1 MMQEKKTWKQ
11 KSYDRTGE
19 INMKKYIFTALY
31 ISFCILLCTGCG
43 AQTSQ
48 EAVPEDAE
56 IALETTTVDS
66 QEYYLLTTG
75 EELRAIGEAYP
86 LSGNYMLAN
95 DIIMSGEWSPIGN
108 SENPFTGIFDG
119 NGYTID
125 GLTAA
130 PEANGFFGVAKDS
143 VIRNV
148 VLENATFD
156 GFFPMVHHSSGTE
169 IEGCSINA
177 GTQAQ
182 KE

>member
-1 MMQEKKTWKQ
+1 
-11 KSYDRTGE
+11 
-19 INMKKYIFTALY
+19 MKKYIFTALY

-66 QEYYLLTTG
+66 QEYYLLITG

-95 DIIMSGEWSPIGN
+95 DITMSGEWSPIGN

-125 GLTAA
+125 GLTAFS
-130 PEANGFFGVAKDS
+130 PW
-143 VIRNV
+143 
-148 VLENATFD
+148 
-156 GFFPMVHHSSGTE
+156 
-169 IEGCSINA
+169 SI
-177 GTQAQ
+177 TRREQ
-182 KE
+182 K

>member
-31 ISFCILLCTGCG
+31 ISFCILLCTGCS

-95 DIIMSGEWSPIGN
+95 DITMSGVWSPIGN

-119 NGYTID
+119 NGYT
-125 GLTAA
+125 TA

-156 GFFPMVHHSSGTE
+156 GFFPMAHHSSGTE

>member
-1 MMQEKKTWKQ
+1 MSE
-11 KSYDRTGE
+11 
-19 INMKKYIFTALY
+19 N
-31 ISFCILLCTGCG
+31 
-43 AQTSQ
+43 
-48 EAVPEDAE
+48 AE
-56 IALETTTVDS
+56 ITLETTTVDS

-95 DIIMSGEWSPIGN
+95 DITMSGEWSPIGN

>member
-75 EELRAIGEAYP
+75 L
-86 LSGNYMLAN
+86 
-95 DIIMSGEWSPIGN
+95 
-108 SENPFTGIFDG
+108 
-119 NGYTID
+119 
-125 GLTAA
+125 
-130 PEANGFFGVAKDS
+130 
-143 VIRNV
+143 
-148 VLENATFD
+148 
-156 GFFPMVHHSSGTE
+156 
-169 IEGCSINA
+169 
-177 GTQAQ
+177 
-182 KE
+182 

>member
-1 MMQEKKTWKQ
+1 
-11 KSYDRTGE
+11 
-19 INMKKYIFTALY
+19 MKKYIITSLF

-43 AQTSQ
+43 TKNSQ
-48 EAVPEDAE
+48 EAVPEDTE
-56 IALETTTVDS
+56 IALETTTVDG
-66 QEYYLLTTG
+66 QEYYLLTT
-75 EELRAIGEAYP
+75 EEDLCAIGEAYP
-86 LSGNYMLAN
+86 LSANYMLAN
-95 DIIMSGEWSPIGN
+95 DITMSGEWTPIG
-108 SENPFTGIFDG
+108 SSKNPFTGIFDG

-125 GLTAA
+125 SLTAA
-130 PEANGFFGVAKDS
+130 PEANGFFGVTKDA

-177 GTQAQ
+177 GTQDQ